1 MVGEHDAARTYA
13 DGRCRMSDMRQHHR
27 SCGRCDARHAV
38 MFGNPIAMEAELFGM
53 NGEGGGVDE
62 GLANGASFDDGD
74 KVQNGKTDHRP
85 DMGR

>member
-1 MVGEHDAARTYA
+1 
-13 DGRCRMSDMRQHHR
+13 
-27 SCGRCDARHAV
+27 

-62 GLANGASFDDGD
+62 GLAYVASFDDRD